1 MKQTIQSN
9 TVLIDIKKLSFVY
22 PETDAYALRDV
33 SLAITR
39 GEYVAIC
46 GANGSGKTTLGRC
59 LIGLCKP
66 PVGTI
71 TINGTYDPA
80 SEENLFA
87 IRTTIGMVFQSPQDQ
102 LVASI
107 VEEEVAFGLENLGIP
122 EEIMEY
128 RITKVLDTL
137 GLAEV
142 RKRPCRFLSAGQQ
155 QRLAIASVLA
165 MEPACIIFD
174 EATAMIDPS
183 GRNSILEI
191 MDELNA
197 QGITIVHITHDMQE
211 AARARRV
218 IVMNKGNMVF
228 DGLPDALFALPHLK
242 EWRLCPPFKP
252 SKEKKH
258 AVINN
263 DAANKKI
270 TQAPDNAFE
279 FHDVSFNYLKHT
291 VFETKALE
299 NISITIP
306 RGSITAFV
314 GATGSGKSTALQLM
328 NLILIP
334 GKGYIKIFETCS
346 NDKKISLRKIR
357 MRCPL
362 VIQIPERALFENF
375 AGDEV
380 AYGPRMQ
387 GYKGKAL
394 VERVKYAMEKV
405 GLPYELYR
413 DRNPRKLSGG
423 ERRKLALASVIAM
436 DADAYLFDEPTASLD
451 PCSAMEIMNL
461 ILELAEQGKTIV
473 FATHNM
479 HYADFA
485 DTVFCFD
492 RGHATEYLKE
502 QKTCAD
508 CVTAGVNTHSVVE
521 FLHEKY

>member
-1 MKQTIQSN
+1 MNQTVQTDTS
-9 TVLIDIKKLSFVY
+9 LISINKLSYGY
-22 PETDAYALRDV
+22 PETDAYALQNV
-33 SLAITR
+33 SLAISR
-39 GEYVAIC
+39 GDYIAVC

-66 PVGTI
+66 PAGTI
-71 TINGTYDPA
+71 SIKGTYDPA
-80 SEENLFA
+80 RDGDLLY
-87 IRTTIGMVFQSPQDQ
+87 IRTAIGMVFQSPQDQ

-122 EEIMEY
+122 EAIMEA
-128 RITKVLDTL
+128 RITKVLDRL

-142 RKRPCRFLSAGQQ
+142 RERPCRFLSAGQQ

-165 MEPACIIFD
+165 MDPECIIFD
-174 EATAMIDPS
+174 EATSMIDPS
-183 GRNSILEI
+183 GRDSILAI

-218 IVMNKGNMVF
+218 LVMSNGNMVF
-228 DGLPDALFALPHLK
+228 DGTPDALFALPHLK

-252 SKEKKH
+252 SRQKRYSSNASEGTGTKL
-258 AVINN
+258 
-263 DAANKKI
+263 
-270 TQAPDNAFE
+270 TQKNDNAFE

-291 VFETKALE
+291 VFETKAIE
-299 NISITIP
+299 HVSITIP
-306 RGSITAFV
+306 RGSITAFI

-334 GKGYIKIFETCS
+334 SKGYIKIFETCS

-357 MRCPL
+357 MRAPL

-394 VERVKYAMEKV
+394 VERVKYAMETV

-423 ERRKLALASVIAM
+423 ERRKLALAAVIAM
-436 DADAYLFDEPTASLD
+436 DADAYLLDEPTASLD

-461 ILELAEQGKTIV
+461 ILTLAEQGKTIV
-473 FATHNM
+473 FATHTM
-479 HYADFA
+479 HYAEFA
-485 DTVFCFD
+485 DTVFYFD
-492 RGHATEYLKE
+492 RGHVSQYKKAWEPCSDFMHGAEIGAYDAEL
-502 QKTCAD
+502 
-508 CVTAGVNTHSVVE
+508 VN
-521 FLHEKY
+521 EKH

>member
-1 MKQTIQSN
+1 MKQTVQTDNI
-9 TVLIDIKKLSFVY
+9 LIEIKKLCYIY
-22 PETDAYALRDV
+22 PETDSYALRDV
-33 SLAITR
+33 SLAISR
-39 GEYVAIC
+39 GDYVAIC

-66 PVGTI
+66 PAGSI
-71 TINGTYDPA
+71 TINGVYDPA
-80 SEENLFA
+80 RDTDLFH
-87 IRTTIGMVFQSPQDQ
+87 IRTAIGMVFQSPQDQ

-122 EEIMEY
+122 EEIMEA
-128 RITKVLDTL
+128 RITKVLDVL
-137 GLAEV
+137 GLADV

-183 GRNSILEI
+183 GRNSILAI

-197 QGITIVHITHDMQE
+197 QGITIIHITHDMQE

-218 IVMNKGNMVF
+218 LVMNNGLMVF
-228 DGLPDALFALPHLK
+228 DGSPDALFALPHLN
-242 EWRLCPPFKP
+242 EWRLCPPLKP
-252 SKEKKH
+252 SRHKKQTS
-258 AVINN
+258 IRSYST
-263 DAANKKI
+263 KKAI
-270 TQAPDNAFE
+270 TQTTDTAFE

-291 VFETKALE
+291 VFETKAVE
-299 NISITIP
+299 HVSITIP
-306 RGSITAFV
+306 RGSITAFI

-334 GKGYIKIFETCS
+334 GNGYVKIFETSS

-405 GLPYELYR
+405 GLPYEHYR

-451 PCSAMEIMNL
+451 PCSAMEIMDL

-485 DTVFCFD
+485 DAVFYFERGYAAKYTGTQETYAECVSAASDGSFD
-492 RGHATEYLKE
+492 TEF
-502 QKTCAD
+502 
-508 CVTAGVNTHSVVE
+508 V
-521 FLHEKY
+521 HEKY